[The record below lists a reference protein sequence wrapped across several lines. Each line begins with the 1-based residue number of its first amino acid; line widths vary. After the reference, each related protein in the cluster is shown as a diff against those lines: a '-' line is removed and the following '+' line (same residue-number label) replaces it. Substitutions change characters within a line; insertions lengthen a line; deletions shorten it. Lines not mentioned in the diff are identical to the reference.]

1 MTGDL
6 FFFSPID
13 QRDASWETRELSGVL
28 KSANGPRDGKEACL
42 LSSLPPSFKQGFRH
56 PQGRAREKI
65 PRQPHSL
72 DHMRLIGVSVCWG
85 EGWVTNWKLWDP
97 RDF

>member
-6 FFFSPID
+6 FFSPID

-56 PQGRAREKI
+56 PQGRAREKN
-65 PRQPHSL
+65 PPPASL
-72 DHMRLIGVSVCWG
+72 SGSREADRSECVLGGRVGNQLEIMGS
-85 EGWVTNWKLWDP
+85 
-97 RDF
+97 